1 MNDQTTPAARTNES
15 EIDDDSIGA
24 SIKIDWDE
32 IIASVDPDNPLG
44 HPVFNSED
52 YETEEEEEAAW
63 EAFVARVSGEFDG
76 EA

>member
-32 IIASVDPDNPLG
+32 IIASVDPDDPLG
-44 HPVFNSED
+44 RPVFNSED
-52 YETEEEEEAAW
+52 YETEEEEEAAY
-63 EAFVARVSGEFDG
+63 EAFIMRTIEGCDE